1 MIITANRIASVQE
14 YYFSKKLKEIKKR
27 NEAGEDIINLGIGSP
42 DLLPPPSVIEA
53 LKNAAMELGA
63 NKYQS
68 YIGTDELRNEM
79 ANWYQK
85 YFEVQ
90 LNPVTEVL
98 PLLGS
103 KEGITHISMAFI
115 NKGDKVLVPNP
126 GYPTYSSVSNLVEA
140 EIINYDLE
148 PSKNWMPDVEK
159 LKQLPL
165 DEVKIMW
172 MNYQNMPTGAKG
184 DAAIMQEIIQ
194 LAIKHNFLIINDN
207 PYSFILN
214 DNPLSVMQ
222 LPDAKKCCLELNSLS
237 KLYNLAGWRV
247 GMVVGDSQY
256 LTEILKVKSNVDSGM
271 YYPIQK
277 GAAEALRQPKEWFE
291 ELNKQYEK
299 RRKIVHEMC
308 DILDLEYK
316 KDDVGMFVWAKIKNG
331 QKSEDWCDQRLDT
344 NKVFITPGT
353 IFGSNGE
360 GYVRFSLCAD
370 EKMLEESKR
379 RLS

>member
-1 MIITANRIASVQE
+1 MITTANRIASVQE